1 MNNTWNKIMY
11 RIWSPIYDQIFN
23 TGPFLEARKKVF
35 QDVKFE
41 KHSNLLFVGVGTGA
55 DLELFNP
62 QHFTITAIDLSPDML
77 EKARKKYPDSA
88 INFLEMDAQKLNFDD
103 NQFDFVI
110 ASLILSVVPDP
121 NTCLREMARV
131 LKNSGELIIFDKFSS
146 TETSSSIQRRLARPF
161 VKLLGTDIALS
172 FEALFEKNKRY
183 LKLIDKS
190 PVMFNGFYTKIRL
203 RKE

>member
-1 MNNTWNKIMY
+1 M
-11 RIWSPIYDQIFN
+11 
-23 TGPFLEARKKVF
+23 
-35 QDVKFE
+35 
-41 KHSNLLFVGVGTGA
+41 
-55 DLELFNP
+55 
-62 QHFTITAIDLSPDML
+62 
-77 EKARKKYPDSA
+77 
-88 INFLEMDAQKLNFDD
+88 NFDD

-146 TETSSSIQRRLARPF
+146 TETSSSIQRRLVRPF

-172 FEALFEKNKRY
+172 FKALFEENKRY

-190 PVMFNGFYTKIRL
+190 PVMFNGFILKFASEKNKKL
-203 RKE
+203 